1 MVIRRHNGELIVFN
15 KYEFKNDRL
24 YYSKIISILKSKNK

>member
-1 MVIRRHNGELIVFN
+1 MVIRKQNGELIVLN

-24 YYSKIISILKSKNK
+24 YYSKIISILKSISK